1 MYVIASAGL
10 VFLAAALAWLGL
22 EEKQGFVAFE
32 IVFAVQ
38 MAAFGAA
45 AWWIATR
52 RVAGRYALFAVLGF
66 AVLFRLALL
75 PTRPALSDDM
85 YRYIWD
91 GRVQAA
97 GVNPYRYAPEDDAL
111 RPLRDAEAFPSIN
124 RRSYARTIYPPG
136 AQALFLLSHAVAGDH
151 VVGMKSLF
159 IAFDFATI
167 ALLAWVL
174 RRRGEDPCGVVLYAW
189 HPLPVWEFAQ
199 AGHVDA
205 VALTF
210 TVAAIAAVGIRRHAL
225 GGVLLGVATL
235 VKFYPA
241 AALPAL
247 ARDRPMRFAGAMIA
261 TIALA
266 YVPYMGVGSRVLG
279 FLPMYIE
286 EEGFRSG
293 DRYLPLTLVR
303 LLAPVPTWAYV
314 ALTAA
319 LLAVIAGKTLRDR
332 GVHPA
337 APFGSMLLLLTPHY
351 AWYAT
356 WLLPVVCLEFSALW
370 LYVGTIFALRY
381 YEPHTD
387 FGRMVFWSAA
397 LAPALV
403 LALRAGAR
411 DFIRP
416 RSTFALTPHAPP
428 KPRSTTSVG

>member
-1 MYVIASAGL
+1 MYVVASAGV
-10 VFLAAALAWLGL
+10 VFLASLLAWPAFQT
-22 EEKQGFVAFE
+22 KYGFVAFE
-32 IVFAVQ
+32 LVFALQ
-38 MAAFGAA
+38 MVAFGAA
-45 AWWIATR
+45 AWWISTR
-52 RVAGRYALFAVLGF
+52 RAAGRPALIAVLAF
-66 AVLFRLALL
+66 AVLFRSALL

-97 GVNPYRYAPEDDAL
+97 GINPYRYAPEDDAL

-136 AQALFLLSHAVAGDH
+136 AQALFLLSHSLAGDH

-159 IAFDFATI
+159 VAFDLATL

-174 RRRGEDPCGVVLYAW
+174 RMRGADPCGVVLYAW
-189 HPLPVWEFAQ
+189 HPLPIWEFAQ

-210 TVAAIAAVGIRRHAL
+210 TVAAMAAVGIRRHTL
-225 GGVLLGVATL
+225 GGALLGLATL

-247 ARDRPMRFAGAMIA
+247 ARDRPMRVAASMVA
-261 TIALA
+261 TIALG
-266 YVPYMGVGSRVLG
+266 YVPYLGVGPRVLG
-279 FLPMYIE
+279 FLPTYIE

-293 DRYLPLTLVR
+293 GRYLPLTLVR

-314 ALTAA
+314 APAA
-319 LLAVIAGKTLRDR
+319 ASLVFIAWKTLRDR
-332 GVHPA
+332 GVHAA
-337 APFGSMLLLLTPHY
+337 APFGSALLLLTPHY

-356 WLLPVVCLEFSALW
+356 WLLPMVCLEFSTLW
-370 LYVGTIFALRY
+370 LYVGSIFALRY

-387 FGRMVFWSAA
+387 LGRLLFWAA
-397 LAPALV
+397 AFCPALV
-403 LALRAGAR
+403 LIFARARA
-411 DFIRP
+411 ISP
-416 RSTFALTPHAPP
+416 SSQAASL
-428 KPRSTTSVG
+428 